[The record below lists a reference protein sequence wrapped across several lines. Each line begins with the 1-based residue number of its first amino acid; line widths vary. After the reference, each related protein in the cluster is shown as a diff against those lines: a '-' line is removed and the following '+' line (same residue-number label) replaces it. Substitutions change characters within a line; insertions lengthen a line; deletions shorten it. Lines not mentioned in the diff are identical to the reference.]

1 MDSLCE
7 AKVTQPS
14 IFIMIQED
22 IVWLNISVDDVTR
35 VQIVHCFEDLPE
47 DLPLKFHIGAGLLLK
62 EVLQGLSITVL
73 HLDVEDLDAL
83 VLWRVIAS
91 TARLLI
97 EMSFI
102 VRLIGG
108 ALVVTLIR
116 RRQNTGLVIQ
126 Y

>member
-1 MDSLCE
+1 MDSLCK
-7 AKVTQPS
+7 AKVSQPR

-47 DLPLKFHIGAGLLLK
+47 DLPLKFNIGAGLLLK

-83 VLWRVIAS
+83 VLRGVIAS

-97 EMSFI
+97 KVSFI
-102 VRLIGG
+102 IRLIGG

>member
-1 MDSLCE
+1 
-7 AKVTQPS
+7 
-14 IFIMIQED
+14 MIQED

-35 VQIVHCFEDLPE
+35 VQIVHCFENLPE
-47 DLPLKFHIGAGLLLK
+47 DLPLKFHIRAGLLLK

-83 VLWRVIAS
+83 VLRGVIAS

-97 EMSFI
+97 EVSFI
-102 VRLIGG
+102 IRLIGG
-108 ALVVTLIR
+108 TLVVTLIR